1 MQREENR
8 LRTLINVARP
18 AVIPELKSSLIIE
31 TKIESNLD
39 KDSHKDFKAE
49 EVVKD
54 NATQKEENINKETDG
69 GAVTKVAKEKQA
81 SKKAVA
87 GPLLS
92 PSLIKQLRKEEEQEK
107 EKEQEKKA
115 EHTEEME
122 DQDEALAEKSGLVIR
137 KRKRTSSK
145 PAVIKVSIALTLH
158 QIFI

>member
-107 EKEQEKKA
+107 KA